1 MYLTSKFLK
10 SHRHILFPPHHNS
23 NFPIMQE
30 RAYYDETLK
39 SNANITNTHPFY
51 LDEIKAQHDRINQ
64 LEKSLREA
72 RHQTRKLS
80 LELHKERSKQQADA
94 IDANV
99 VDATQACP
107 RCNDVAYLETTTHK
121 GQWIMHPDCME
132 FMKLDDHLK
141 QNLRSEK
148 QKRINEVLS
157 QMKFIL
163 DTDEMKDSY
172 GRWSCCG
179 SEEYMAKGCC
189 ASKK

>member
-1 MYLTSKFLK
+1 
-10 SHRHILFPPHHNS
+10 
-23 NFPIMQE
+23 MQE

-39 SNANITNTHPFY
+39 SNANITNTPTFY

-64 LEKSLREA
+64 LEKSVREA
-72 RHQTRKLS
+72 RHQARKLA
-80 LELHKERSKQQADA
+80 LELHKERSKQQTNA

-99 VDATQACP
+99 VDMIKACP
-107 RCNDVAYLETTTHK
+107 QCNGMAYLEATTHK
-121 GQWIMHPDCME
+121 GQWIMHPDCLE

-141 QNLRSEK
+141 QNLRTEK

-172 GRWSCCG
+172 GRWSCCD

>member
-1 MYLTSKFLK
+1 MPTLISTFYGTYV
-10 SHRHILFPPHHNS
+10 HVFPLQS
-23 NFPIMQE
+23 QQE
-30 RAYYDETLK
+30 RAYYDDSSK
-39 SNANITNTHPFY
+39 SNANTTNTPPFY
-51 LDEIKAQHDRINQ
+51 LGEIKAQDDRIQQ
-64 LEKSLREA
+64 LERNLREA
-72 RHQTRKLS
+72 RHQARTLA
-80 LELHKERSKQQADA
+80 LELHKERSAKQKDDA
-94 IDANV
+94 MV
-99 VDATQACP
+99 VDAMASCP
-107 RCNDVAYLETTTHK
+107 RCSATPYISEATTHN
-121 GQWIMHPDCME
+121 GQWVMHPDCVE

-179 SEEYMAKGCC
+179 SEEYLAKGC